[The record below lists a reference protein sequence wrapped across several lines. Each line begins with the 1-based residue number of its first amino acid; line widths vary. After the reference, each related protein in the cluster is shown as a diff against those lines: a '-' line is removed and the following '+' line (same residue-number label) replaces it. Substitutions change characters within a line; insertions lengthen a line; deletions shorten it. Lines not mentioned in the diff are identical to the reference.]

1 MEKIKF
7 LSFYK
12 RELERINRFNVQASP
27 EEQQRLEYTIQN
39 KYSENERLIHT
50 IDSIESTYH
59 NCAADNLDFADQ
71 ITMNEFIP
79 KLRQTIVDYIHSNN
93 KNISLDIIEQVIV
106 LANLYLGM
114 QVFHYPAFIKLANTQ
129 YIDKEL
135 LSQSNETD
143 FEIPDFQ
150 TTLNTLQKL
159 QLTKYEVVSE
169 KQNFI
174 RFYEKELNRLHKY
187 QRLEENT
194 YKKYNETS
202 NEEERLDKLVSNIK
216 AIKTIA
222 FTKIMELG
230 YEYFQKEA
238 LASYIHDLESA
249 IYNYTDYDI
258 SILEM
263 MLEIT
268 NLLLNIKAKNL
279 QAFSKLIDINY
290 VENYILPSTR
300 LQILSFE
307 DTYNIIKGFNKTL
320 K

>member
-12 RELERINRFNVQASP
+12 RELERISRFNIQASP
-27 EEQQRLEYTIQN
+27 EEQQKLEYTIQN

-79 KLRQTIVDYIHSNN
+79 QLRQTIVDYIHSNN

-114 QVFHYPAFIKLANTQ
+114 QVLHYPAFIKLTTTQ

-135 LSQSNETD
+135 LSQSNETY

-150 TTLNTLQKL
+150 NTLKQL
-159 QLTKYEVVSE
+159 QAIQLTKYEVVSE

-174 RFYEKELNRLHKY
+174 RFYEKELKRLNKY
-187 QRLEENT
+187 QNLLENT
-194 YKKYNETS
+194 YKNYSETS
-202 NEEERLDKLVSNIK
+202 NEEERLIKLVSDIK
-216 AIKTIA
+216 SIKKTA
-222 FTKIMELG
+222 FTKIMKSG

-238 LASYIHDLESA
+238 LANYIQDLEYA
-249 IYNYTDYDI
+249 IYNCKDYDI

-263 MLEIT
+263 MIEIA
-268 NLLLNIKAKNL
+268 NLLLNTKTKNP

-290 VENYILPSTR
+290 VENFILTQDV

-307 DTYNIIKGFNKTL
+307 ETYKIIKGFNKSL